1 LKRFL
6 KWAAYAAAALVALLV
21 LGAGYLYFA
30 SEAMIAREYTP
41 ARVAFHAASASDAA
55 AVARGAHLAV
65 VTGCTDCHEKGLT
78 GHWFDD
84 VPDSKIWSRNL
95 TILARQFTDAQFEAA
110 IRQGIRPDGQSVV
123 LMPSGEYAGMSDR
136 DLGDIVAYLRSLK
149 PKGDVKPEPSYG
161 PVLRVGVLLGKLK
174 TDRDFSK
181 TDKPSL
187 DLGPKYARGRYLAA
201 IACAE
206 CHSSDFAPRPD
217 QFFNTPDLSLVA
229 AYERAD
235 FFRLMRT
242 GKAAGDREVGFM
254 SRTARLRFAH
264 FTDDEIDAI
273 YDYLAA
279 RGRKMTGMETSSTQ

>member
-6 KWAAYAAAALVALLV
+6 KWAAYAAAALLALLL

-30 SEAMIAREYTP
+30 SEAIIARAYTP
-41 ARVAFHAASASDAA
+41 ARVAFHAAPASDAA

-65 VTGCTDCHEKGLT
+65 VTGCTDCHERDLT

-84 VPDSKIWSRNL
+84 VPDSTIWSRNL
-95 TILARQFTDAQFEAA
+95 TILSHQLTDAQLEAA

-123 LMPSGEYAGMSDR
+123 IMPSGEYRGLSDR
-136 DLGDIVAYLRSLK
+136 DLADVVAYLRSLK
-149 PKGDVKPEPSYG
+149 PKGDVTPEPRYG
-161 PVLRVGVLLGKLK
+161 LMLRAGLLMGKLK
-174 TDRDFSK
+174 TDKEYSR

-187 DLGPKYARGRYLAA
+187 DMGPKYARGRYLAA
-201 IACAE
+201 VACAE

-217 QFFNTPDLSLVA
+217 QFFRTPDLSLVA
-229 AYERAD
+229 AYDRAD
-235 FFRLMRT
+235 FFKLMRT

-254 SRTARLRFAH
+254 SRTARTRFAH
-264 FTDDEIDAI
+264 FSDDEINAI

-279 RGRKMTGMETSSTQ
+279 RGRKMTGMDETAVR

>member
-1 LKRFL
+1 MKHFL
-6 KWAAYAAAALVALLV
+6 KWAAYAAAALLTLLV
-21 LGAGYLYFA
+21 LSAGYLYFA
-30 SEAMIAREYTP
+30 SEAIIAKTYQP
-41 ARVAFHAASASDAA
+41 ARVAFHAASAGDAA

-65 VTGCTDCHEKGLT
+65 VTGCTDCHEKDLT
-78 GHWFDD
+78 GHWFND

-95 TILARQFTDAQFEAA
+95 TILSHQFTDAELEAA

-123 LMPSGEYAGMSDR
+123 IMPSGQYRHLSDR
-136 DLGDIVAYLRSLK
+136 DLSDLVAYLRALK
-149 PKGDVKPEPSYG
+149 PKGDVTPEPSYG
-161 PVLRVGVLLGKLK
+161 PMLRMGLLLGKLK
-174 TDRDFSK
+174 TDKDYTK

-206 CHSSDFAPRPD
+206 CHQSDFIPRPD

-235 FFRLMRT
+235 FFKLMRT

-254 SRTARLRFAH
+254 SKTARLRFAH
-264 FTDDEIDAI
+264 LTDEEVNAI

-279 RGRKMTGMETSSTQ
+279 RGRRITGIDTSSR